1 MQRQEKQQVYICT
14 RYKFEP
20 HPKNSY
26 DFSCAIYDDK
36 CATVG
41 HFKKMI
47 KTILAHLML
56 FSILT
61 SQLERLK
68 FALYK

>member
-36 CATVG
+36 GATVG

-47 KTILAHLML
+47 KTILVHLML
-56 FSILT
+56 FIDKSAREVEVCSLQI
-61 SQLERLK
+61 K
-68 FALYK
+68 